1 MSDIA
6 HIQTDDILI
15 ALERKL
21 KKTYHQAYREV
32 AAKAKKYFEGFQQK
46 ERAMR
51 QKVISGQMTEQAFN
65 DWRRR
70 QMMTGRRW
78 VLMCN
83 SLADDL
89 VSTNQIAAE
98 MVAGEMYEIAA
109 INANYTEYSI
119 ENGRRTNYM
128 FNLYS
133 AKTVEN
139 LVKNNPSLIPW
150 KPSVDVPADKRW
162 NREMITKHIT
172 QGILQGESI
181 PNISKRLM
189 KTVNN
194 DHVAAVR
201 TARTAVTTAE
211 SAGRQ
216 MVYEEAAAMGIEIQ
230 KEWVATNDARTR
242 PAHGDADGQKVAVDK
257 PFSVGGYKMMRPGD
271 GSLGAPASL
280 IYNCRCTTKT
290 VDPVDAELGEE
301 PRMLYSEWVKTKE
314 AQDEIKAKRH
324 RDYLKRKAA
333 QKKKKEAV

>member
-1 MSDIA
+1 MADLA
-6 HIQTDDILI
+6 HSRTDDILI
-15 ALERKL
+15 DLEKRLDDLYK
-21 KKTYHQAYREV
+21 QAYNEV
-32 AAKAKKYFEGFQQK
+32 RAKA
-46 ERAMR
+46 
-51 QKVISGQMTEQAFN
+51 QAFFDKSKKREAIKRKMVEAGKITETAFN
-65 DWRRR
+65 EWRRR
-70 QMMTGRRW
+70 QMTTGRRW
-78 VLMCN
+78 VLMRN

-98 MVAGEMYEIAA
+98 MVAGEMYEIVA

-128 FNLYS
+128 FNLYD
-133 AKTVEN
+133 AKTVQN

-150 KPSVDVPADKRW
+150 KPIVDVPADKRW

-216 MVYEEAAAMGIEIQ
+216 MVYEEAAAMGIEIE

-242 PAHGDADGQKVAVDK
+242 SAHGAADGQRKAVDK
-257 PFSVGGYKMMRPGD
+257 PFSVGGYKMMHPGD
-271 GSLGAPASL
+271 GSLGAPARL
-280 IYNCRCTTKT
+280 IYCCRCTTKT
-290 VDPVDAELGEE
+290 VDPVDAEHGEE
-301 PRMLYSEWVKTKE
+301 PRMLYSVWVKTKE